1 MNALRSAYCRIYQG
15 VLRAALPFLPY
26 RDPQVLGSVED
37 AARMLRE
44 RGMRRPLIVTDK
56 GLHALGLVDGLKAAL
71 ATEGVDF
78 LVFDEVV
85 PNPTI
90 ANVEAARYLYL
101 KEGCDCLIAFG
112 GGSSMDCAKACGARL
127 ARPNK
132 PIPKMRG
139 ILKVLKKTPLL
150 VAVPTTAGTG
160 SETTLAAVITDGE
173 THYKYP
179 INDFPLIPSY
189 AVLDWRVTTGLPGSI
204 TATTGMDALVHATEA
219 YIGRS
224 TTKETRACAVEA
236 VSLIRRYLKLAF
248 DEPSNQEARQAML
261 HAANRAGL
269 AFSKSYVGYV
279 HGVAHS
285 LGGQYGIPHGLANA
299 VICPYVLEMYG
310 SACHKRLGE
319 LARLSGVAPQGS
331 SDDEASRIFIQWFRQ
346 LNASMGIPDKLEG
359 IDEADIASMAAKA
372 DVESNPLYP
381 VPVLMDARE
390 LQEIY
395 RAVMA

>member
-1 MNALRSAYCRIYQG
+1 M
-15 VLRAALPFLPY
+15 
-26 RDPQVLGSVED
+26 
-37 AARMLRE
+37 
-44 RGMRRPLIVTDK
+44 
-56 GLHALGLVDGLKAAL
+56 
-71 ATEGVDF
+71 
-78 LVFDEVV
+78 
-85 PNPTI
+85 
-90 ANVEAARYLYL
+90 
-101 KEGCDCLIAFG
+101 
-112 GGSSMDCAKACGARL
+112 
-127 ARPNK
+127 
-132 PIPKMRG
+132 
-139 ILKVLKKTPLL
+139 
-150 VAVPTTAGTG
+150 
-160 SETTLAAVITDGE
+160 
-173 THYKYP
+173 
-179 INDFPLIPSY
+179 
-189 AVLDWRVTTGLPGSI
+189 
-204 TATTGMDALVHATEA
+204 
-219 YIGRS
+219 
-224 TTKETRACAVEA
+224 
-236 VSLIRRYLKLAF
+236 SLIRRYLKLAF

-331 SDDEASRIFIQWFRQ
+331 SDDEAIRIFIQWFRQ

>member
-1 MNALRSAYCRIYQG
+1 MMIVLDLAVAHLRGAGGQRQH
-15 VLRAALPFLPY
+15 RATVGRLPCF
-26 RDPQVLGSVED
+26 
-37 AARMLRE
+37 
-44 RGMRRPLIVTDK
+44 
-56 GLHALGLVDGLKAAL
+56 ALGCAGI
-71 ATEGVDF
+71 DF
-78 LVFDEVV
+78 LVYDDVV
-85 PNPTI
+85 CNPTI
-90 ANVEAARYLYL
+90 DNVEAARYLYL

-139 ILKVLKKTPLL
+139 ILKVMRRTPLI

-160 SETTLAAVITDGE
+160 SETTLAAVITDGQ

-189 AVLDWRVTTGLPGSI
+189 AVLDWKVTAGLPKHITSTTGI
-204 TATTGMDALVHATEA
+204 DALVHATEA

-236 VSLIRRYLKLAF
+236 VDLIRRHLKRAC

-279 HGVAHS
+279 HAVAHS

-310 SACHKRLGE
+310 PACHKRLGE
-319 LARLSGVAPQGS
+319 LARLSGVAPTQA
-331 SDDEASRIFIQWFRQ
+331 SDEQASHIFIEWFRE
-346 LNASMGIPDKLEG
+346 LNAARYEG
-359 IDEADIASMAAKA
+359 PYSIEWEDSGMDRIQGATESCKYVKDLRIKPSDVAFDAALK
-372 DVESNPLYP
+372 N
-381 VPVLMDARE
+381 
-390 LQEIY
+390 
-395 RAVMA
+395 